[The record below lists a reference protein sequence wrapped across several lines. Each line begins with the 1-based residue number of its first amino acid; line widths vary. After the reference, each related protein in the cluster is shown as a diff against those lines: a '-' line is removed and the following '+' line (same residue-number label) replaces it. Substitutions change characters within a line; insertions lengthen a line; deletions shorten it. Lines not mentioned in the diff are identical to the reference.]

1 MNARLSMDITD
12 FDDDQFKLDVRT
24 AVVVD
29 SETELLGRVKFNL
42 DGNNILETSSETSAA
57 AFLDIHQNNYLTME
71 MVMTT
76 EGDMTGKS
84 SSAEKPLFSYS
95 FDELSFSYA
104 FSDEETK
111 SRVVLMDHPER
122 ALDPTEA
129 KYSYRGLAKWL
140 KRRDRYLVSSPT
152 SGPTFGLID
161 DAPFSYSFDEDN
173 ADHSTGA
180 STDDG
185 KSELSVSCNSSCRGY
200 YRFSYCDGYTPIE
213 CHTQSGDYNSFS
225 GSFYCRQSAPG
236 GEIGECVSTAGWGEH
251 FTTNNL
257 LSNLKY
263 CDAENGNVVDIFY
276 TDEVCNT
283 IASFDTHANSLTGG
297 DECDCDDYGCYNYYD
312 CRDDYYYHGY
322 DDCDYH
328 CCDCDY
334 YDR

>member
-1 MNARLSMDITD
+1 
-12 FDDDQFKLDVRT
+12 
-24 AVVVD
+24 
-29 SETELLGRVKFNL
+29 
-42 DGNNILETSSETSAA
+42 
-57 AFLDIHQNNYLTME
+57 
-71 MVMTT
+71 
-76 EGDMTGKS
+76 
-84 SSAEKPLFSYS
+84 
-95 FDELSFSYA
+95 
-104 FSDEETK
+104 
-111 SRVVLMDHPER
+111 MDHPER
-122 ALDPTEA
+122 ALNPTEA
-129 KYSYRGLAKWL
+129 L

-200 YRFSYCDGYTPIE
+200 YRFSYCDGYTPME

-236 GEIGECVSTAGWGEH
+236 GERGECVSTAGWGEH

-283 IASFDTHANSLTGG
+283 IASSDTHAKPLTGG
-297 DECDCDDYGCYNYYD
+297 DECDCDDYGSPWFDEDTAPVPAPYPSPVPTSVPTEAPTVGPTPYPSSAPTILPSPPPSESPTEVE
-312 CRDDYYYHGY
+312 
-322 DDCDYH
+322 
-328 CCDCDY
+328 
-334 YDR
+334 